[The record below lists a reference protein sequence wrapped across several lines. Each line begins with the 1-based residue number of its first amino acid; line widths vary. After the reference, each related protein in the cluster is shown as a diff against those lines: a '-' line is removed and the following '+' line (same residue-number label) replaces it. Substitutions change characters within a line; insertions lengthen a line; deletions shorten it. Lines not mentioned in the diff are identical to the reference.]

1 MNYKHKLIVQIITYA
16 AILFV
21 LFSGFIACKSKSENN
36 PVTPP
41 ADTLPKAAVWLTE
54 GDQSNLFTELSG
66 ITIRSTATTSWPII
80 RMDTSQLFQS
90 IDGFGAALT
99 GSSAYL
105 INRKLTA
112 EQRTALLEQ
121 LFDREKGI
129 GISYLRLTIGA
140 SDFSLNDFTYNDMPA
155 GETDFDLTQFD
166 LGPDKEDLIPV
177 LKEIL
182 QINPDIKLM
191 GSPWSPPAW
200 MKTNGSL
207 KGGQL
212 KPACYDVYARYF
224 VKYIQA
230 MAEEGI
236 RITSV
241 TPQNEPLHFTANYPC
256 MEMQADE
263 QAEFVK
269 TALGPRF
276 QEAGLTTQIILYD
289 HNWDD
294 ITFGENILNDPAA
307 YQYVAGTAFHGYAGN
322 VSAMTLLR
330 NAFPEKGIY
339 FTEISGG
346 DWAPNF
352 SDNLMWNMHN
362 IFVGG
367 TNNWAKTALLWNLAL
382 NENNGP
388 TNNGCSDCRGVVTI
402 DQSTAQVKF
411 NEEYY
416 SLAHFTK
423 FVRPDARRVSLF
435 IPQTLT
441 ELEAVAFV
449 NTDQSKVFVISN
461 QGDEYKSFGITQ
473 GKTNLTYSIPPR
485 AVATIIW

>member
-1 MNYKHKLIVQIITYA
+1 MQNTLKLLISISV
-16 AILFV
+16 V
-21 LFSGFIACKSKSENN
+21 LFLILSVFIACKNKSENK
-36 PVTPP
+36 PEPTP
-41 ADTLPKAAVWLTE
+41 ADTLPKASLWLTE
-54 GDQSNLFTELSG
+54 GDQSNLFTEMGG
-66 ITIRSTATTSWPII
+66 ITIRQTATTDWPVI

-105 INRKLTA
+105 INKKLNTS
-112 EQRTALLEQ
+112 QRSTLLNQ
-121 LFDREKGI
+121 LFDPVKGI
-129 GISYLRLTIGA
+129 GISYLRLTMGA
-140 SDFSLNDFTYNDMPA
+140 SDFSLNDFTYNDMPP
-155 GETDFDLTQFD
+155 GETDFELTQFD
-166 LGPDKEDLIPV
+166 LGPDREDLIPV

-191 GSPWSPPAW
+191 GTPWSPPAW
-200 MKTNGSL
+200 MKTNGNL

-212 KPACYDVYARYF
+212 KTECYDVYARYF

-236 RITSV
+236 NITSV
-241 TPQNEPLHFTANYPC
+241 TPQNEPLYFTANYPC

-263 QAEFVK
+263 QAEFIK
-269 TALGPRF
+269 TALGPTFR
-276 QEAGLTTQIILYD
+276 EAGLKTQIILYD
-289 HNWDD
+289 HNWDN
-294 ITFGENILNDPAA
+294 ITYGDLILSEPDAN
-307 YQYVAGTAFHGYAGN
+307 QYVAGTAFHGYAGN

-352 SDNLMWNMHN
+352 SDNLLWNMRN
-362 IFVGG
+362 IFIGG
-367 TNNWAKTALLWNLAL
+367 TNNWTKTALLWNLAL
-382 NENNGP
+382 DENNGP

-402 DQSTAQVKF
+402 NQSTAQLKF

-423 FVRPDARRVSLF
+423 FVKPDARRVSLF
-435 IPQTLT
+435 IPQALT
-441 ELEAVAFV
+441 QVEAVAFI
-449 NTDQSKVFVISN
+449 NTDQSKVFVVSN

-473 GKTNLTYSIPPR
+473 GKTNLTYSIPPK

>member
-1 MNYKHKLIVQIITYA
+1 MNYKHKLIVQIITYV

-105 INRKLTA
+105 LNRKLTA
-112 EQRTALLEQ
+112 AQRTALLEQ

-200 MKTNGSL
+200 MKTNGNL

-473 GKTNLTYSIPPR
+473 GKNNLTYSIPPR